1 MGIVIRNKNEGIS
14 SFDTE
19 EADLALWLIDSGYK
33 LICMHPKDGTRHLI
47 YHFVITSSIEKATSD
62 YYELKKG
69 SATDKFMIA
78 MKNLFKALE
87 TEERN
92 VRKSK

>member
-1 MGIVIRNKNEGIS
+1 MGTVIRNKNEGIS

-19 EADLALWLIDSGYK
+19 DFDLAATLLWKGYE
-33 LICMHPKDGTRHLI
+33 LICMHPKNRGRRMI
-47 YHFVITSSIEKATSD
+47 YHFVITSSIEKAAAD
-62 YYELKKG
+62 YYESKKG
-69 SATDKFMIA
+69 SATDKFMAA
-78 MKNLFKALE
+78 MKNTLTVLE